1 MATVDSNDISLIEA
15 FPTFYRIQIAPNH
28 IKGAIDLM
36 GNLNATSFKG
46 DILPLG
52 YQYDY
57 GKKTLKVHRG
67 IGIKYLSKF
76 FPRYNLVFKDG
87 MKIIELKEEFKVNK
101 TPFDYQEK
109 IRDSAISIYKD
120 DINMDKLFVCNL
132 PTGRGK
138 SLTTLFIAAMLKT
151 PFLIIVKN
159 EAIKNPWFKSFLKS
173 TNLKMDT
180 DIYEIVGGGG
190 FNHILSMTKPYK
202 GYVIKHQSIRHIIKE
217 YGYIG
222 LNKMLFKA
230 GIGLKVI
237 DEFDTEFSSTIDI
250 DLNTAIKY
258 NLYLTATVYKNEK
271 TEDKVFQTT
280 FQAVTKMGKEFF
292 PDYKPNRIGEL
303 VYFKSYPDPKDRFGC
318 LNKVSDF
325 SPYLYNDYL
334 FDKRKE
340 MLTDLIKPYIDKFK
354 AEFPKESKI
363 CLYVEKKDSC
373 KKMADI
379 LVKHFGVSLKDISII
394 NDDVQNKDYSKKWLI
409 STNKSMGRGIDV
421 DNLDFGLNL
430 ENYAGPSILEQ
441 QAGRFGRIGNPQEG
455 FFATVV
461 DCSYQYIKNWN
472 NSKEERMKEFFK
484 IVNKKYYN
492 TKTKTYVTS
501 EEDI

>member
-1 MATVDSNDISLIEA
+1 MEANDKDISTIEG
-15 FPTFYRIQIAPNH
+15 FPTFFRIHIAPNH
-28 IKGAIDLM
+28 IKGAVDLM

-57 GKKTLKVHRG
+57 GKKILKVHRG
-67 IGIKYLSKF
+67 VGLKYLSKF
-76 FPRYNLVFKDG
+76 FPRYTYVMKEG
-87 MKIIELKEEFKVNK
+87 MKSIALKESFTVNK

-109 IRDSAISIYKD
+109 IRDKAHASYIETD
-120 DINMDKLFVCNL
+120 DKVFVCNL

-138 SLTTLFIAAMLKT
+138 SLTTLFIAALLKT

-159 EAIKNPWFKSFLKS
+159 EAIRNPWFKSFMKS

-258 NLYLTATVYKNEK
+258 NLYLTATVYKNDK
-271 TEDKVFQTT
+271 SEDKVFQTT
-280 FQAVTKMGKEFF
+280 FQNVTQMGKEFF
-292 PDYKPNRIGEL
+292 PNYKPNRIGEL
-303 VYFKSYPDPKDRFGC
+303 VYFKSYPDPKDRFCC

-340 MLTDLIKPYIDKFK
+340 MLTDLIKPYIEKFK
-354 AEFPKESKI
+354 VEFPKESKI
-363 CLYVEKKDSC
+363 CLYVEKKDAC
-373 KKMADI
+373 KKMCEI
-379 LVKHFGVSLKDISII
+379 LVKQFGVSLKDIAIV
-394 NDDVQNKDYSKKWLI
+394 NDDVQNKDYSKKWII

-421 DNLDFGLNL
+421 DNLDFGINL

-455 FFATVV
+455 FFVTVV
-461 DCSYQYIKNWN
+461 DCSYQYIRNWN
-472 NSKEERMKEFFK
+472 ATKDERMKDFFK
-484 IVNKKYYN
+484 AVNKKYYN
-492 TKTKTYVTS
+492 SKTKTYVAS